1 MSENVSPGAPAE
13 RDRLRVVAKSV
24 GLALA
29 GAVAGIVTLFVLAS
43 VLQTVGVDVQNQVV
57 LQYGLSI
64 LALQGFGFIIVVLA
78 FFKLEDR
85 FDIVDIRMPTLRDV
99 GFAVAGLLGLLALLA
114 ALSAAYTAVGVETPS
129 TSIVEDGMQNPE
141 LALYL
146 IPLTYLFV
154 GPGEELMFRGAVQ
167 GMLRERYA
175 AVPAIGIASG
185 VFALA
190 HVMNVFGAPLPQ
202 VGAYL
207 FVIFALS
214 LLLGALYEVTENLLV
229 TIFVHGTYNSVTFLA
244 LYFRATGGVP
254 A

>member
-1 MSENVSPGAPAE
+1 MSENVSPGVPSD

-24 GLALA
+24 GLALT
-29 GAVAGIVTLFVLAS
+29 GAVAGIVTLFVLANF
-43 VLQTVGVDVQNQVV
+43 LQALGVNVEQRII

-78 FFKLEDR
+78 FFAIEDR
-85 FDIVDIRMPTLRDV
+85 FDIVSIRMPTLRDA
-99 GFAVAGLLGLLALLA
+99 GFAVVGLLGLIGLLALLS
-114 ALSAAYTAVGVETPS
+114 ALYTTFGVETPS
-129 TSIVEDGMQNPE
+129 TAIVEDGMQNPQ

-167 GMLRERYA
+167 GMIRERYS
-175 AVPAIGIASG
+175 AVPAIALASG

-190 HVMNVFGAPLPQ
+190 HTMNVFGAPLGQ

-207 FVIFALS
+207 FVIFTLS
-214 LLLGALYEVTENLLV
+214 VLLGTLYEVTGNLLV

-244 LYFRATGGVP
+244 LYFQATGNLP
-254 A
+254 T